1 MWALLFSVSPVSCLG
16 LPIAADVAR
25 RLGGDLVVDTA
36 FGEFAEFTM
45 HLPAVTE
52 EELAEGDGAA
62 QDMADIVER
71 MSAQT

>member
-1 MWALLFSVSPVSCLG
+1 M
-16 LPIAADVAR
+16 AR
-25 RLGGDLVVDTA
+25 RLGGDLVVDTTI
-36 FGEFAEFTM
+36 GEFAEFTM

-52 EELAEGDGAA
+52 AELAEGDGTA